1 MPARSV
7 GGLQLE
13 DEPVDLLLGGGLV
26 PPSDGAGLPE
36 GEAGLLGEGK
46 DSPLIHQ
53 TEAFE
58 AHWVCF
64 LNNQF
69 SLKNC
74 NCDAVSSFCC

>member
-26 PPSDGAGLPE
+26 PPWDGAGLPE

-58 AHWVCF
+58 AQWVGF

-69 SLKNC
+69 SLKNYS
-74 NCDAVSSFCC
+74 CDAMSFFCC